1 MNTSGQS
8 QFALLKTRRFL
19 PLFVTQA
26 LSAFVDNA
34 FRFAVAALIVS
45 TLGSTAAEAKNA
57 LSAALFTL
65 PFFLFS
71 ATAGKFAEKYDKAI
85 LAKWIKLVEV
95 GIIILSIFA
104 LFGPSIYFKQFCIFL
119 AGAQSA
125 VFGPIKYGIL
135 PQHLRKEELIGGN
148 GMIEMA
154 TFLAILLGTM
164 FGNMIVSLGGNGHY
178 VIGGIMLASAVLMY
192 WSACLIPSAPPPMPD
207 LQIRKNFLADTWE
220 SLKQGRDK
228 QVVFHAIMG
237 VSWFWLLG
245 VVFITHMQSFTA
257 GYLHGTPGVAS
268 QILAVFSIGIAAGSV
283 FCNKLLKGKIT
294 AKYVPISA
302 LLMSVFIFD
311 LFFASGSAN
320 DAIQYAINTNAI
332 TFETSVAG
340 EKLINGW
347 SVLGFWQVLRV
358 YFDFFA
364 IAFCAGLFVVPL
376 FAIMQSRTPYYKR
389 ARIVGSNNIYNA
401 MFMVGVT
408 VVVIILSKLG
418 ISIRGQFLLLGI
430 ANLIAALYIIR
441 ILPHDTLAAAA
452 RFLLRLFFQVEVK
465 GMEHLDAAGRK
476 ALIVANHTSL
486 LDGVLLSAFLPEKAS
501 FAINTQMAQK
511 WWVKPAF
518 ALFELCP
525 MDPGNPMSLR
535 TLVDALK
542 RGKRVV
548 IFPEGRITVTGGLM
562 KIYEGPGAVA
572 AMARAKILPVRIDG
586 AQYSPFSR
594 LKGVYPRKLF
604 PKITLTFM
612 PPVSSEAPAG
622 LKGSLLREH
631 QAEKLYT
638 VMTDMVFR
646 SSNIDQTIWQALL
659 DVKASYGGKRS
670 LLEDIQ
676 RKPMSINR
684 LITGSFVLGRKLA
697 KLTPGQKYVGVL
709 MPNANAAVASIFGL
723 YAYGRIPA
731 MLNFSTGA
739 INMSTACTSAE
750 VRTIIT
756 SRKFIEAG
764 EMQDD
769 VALLSKNCK
778 IIYLEDLR
786 ETVNSIDKLRGVAQR
801 YFARSSLKA
810 CGASH
815 DPHTPAVVL
824 FTSGSEGVPKGVV
837 LSHRNLMANRH
848 QILARIALMPNDI
861 FFCAL
866 PIFHAFGFLGGIML
880 PATTGMRAFLYPSPL
895 HYKIV
900 PELVYD
906 TNATILFSTDTFLNG
921 YARNA
926 HPYDFYSV
934 RLLVGGAERVK
945 PETQQIYME
954 RFGLRIIEGYGATEC
969 SPVVGAN
976 TFMHSK
982 NGSVGRIFDGMEHR
996 LEPVEGIAE
1005 GGRLW
1010 IKGPNV
1016 MLGYL
1021 RADNPGVIE
1030 APPEGWYDTGDIVT
1044 IDAQGYVTIQG
1055 RAKRFAKIAGE
1066 MVSLTALEARL
1077 AELYKDQSHA
1087 VVAVPDVKKG
1097 EQLVMFTTLDKPDRK
1112 AIATGL
1118 KSLGCAE
1125 LMIPKNIFH
1134 IDDLPVLGS
1143 GKTDYVALNRMGRER
1158 VEA

>member
-1 MNTSGQS
+1 MNTEGQS
-8 QFALLKTRRFL
+8 QFALLKTRRFM

-45 TLGSTAAEAKNA
+45 TLGSTEAEARNA

-71 ATAGKFAEKYDKAI
+71 ATAGKFAEKYDKAM
-85 LAKWIKLVEV
+85 LARWIKLVEV

-104 LFGPSIYFKQFCIFL
+104 LFSASIYFKQFCIFL
-119 AGAQSA
+119 AGTQSA

-135 PQHLRKEELIGGN
+135 PQHLKKEELIGGN

-178 VIGGIMLASAVLMY
+178 VIGGIMFASAVLMY
-192 WSACLIPSAPPPMPD
+192 WSAYLIPPAPPPMPD
-207 LQIRKNFLADTWE
+207 LLIRKNFLVDTWE
-220 SLKQGRDK
+220 SMKLGREK

-294 AKYVPISA
+294 AKYVPIAA
-302 LLMSVFIFD
+302 LLMSAFIFD
-311 LFFASGSAN
+311 LFFASGSA
-320 DAIQYAINTNAI
+320 DMAVQSAIEAKAVA
-332 TFETSVAG
+332 FETSIAG
-340 EKLINGW
+340 EKLIDGW
-347 SVLGFWQVLRV
+347 SVLGFWQVWRV

-376 FAIMQSRTPYYKR
+376 FAIMQSRTPYYMR

-408 VVVIILSKLG
+408 IVVIILSQLG

-430 ANLIAALYIIR
+430 ANLLAAIYIIR
-441 ILPHDTLAAAA
+441 ILPHDILAASA
-452 RFLLRLFFQVEVK
+452 RFLFRFFDQVEVK
-465 GMEHLDAAGRK
+465 GLENLNAAGRR

-486 LDGVLLSAFLPEKAS
+486 LDGPLLSAFLPEKAS
-501 FAINTQMAQK
+501 FAINTQMAEK

-535 TLVDALK
+535 TLVSALK

-572 AMARAKILPVRIDG
+572 TMAKAKILPVRIDG
-586 AQYSPFSR
+586 AQFSPLSH

-604 PKITLTFM
+604 PKITLTFL
-612 PPVSSEAPAG
+612 PPVTAETPQD
-622 LKGSLLREH
+622 LKGSALREY

-638 VMTDMVFR
+638 VMTDMVFK
-646 SSNIDQTIWQALL
+646 SSNIDQTIWRSLL
-659 DVKASYGGKRS
+659 DVKAAYGGKRVI
-670 LLEDIQ
+670 LEDIQ
-676 RKPMSINR
+676 RTPMSVNR
-684 LITGSFVLGRKLA
+684 LILGSFILGRKLA
-697 KLTPGQKYVGVL
+697 QLTPGQKNIGL
-709 MPNANAAVASIFGL
+709 LLPNANAAVASIFGL
-723 YAYGRIPA
+723 YAYGRVPA

-739 INMSTACTSAE
+739 VNMTAACTAAE

-764 EMQDD
+764 EMHND
-769 VALLSKNCK
+769 VALLSKTCK
-778 IIYLEDLR
+778 IFYLEDIR
-786 ETVNSIDKLRGVAQR
+786 EAISAVDKVRGLTQR
-801 YFARSSLKA
+801 LFAAASLKA
-810 CGASH
+810 CGMNT
-815 DPHTPAVVL
+815 DPNSPAVVL

-837 LSHRNLMANRH
+837 LSHRNVIANKH
-848 QILARIALMPNDI
+848 QILARIAIMPNDV

-866 PIFHAFGFLGGIML
+866 PIFHAFGFLGGVML
-880 PATTGMRAFLYPSPL
+880 PATTGMRSFLYPSPL

-900 PELVYD
+900 PEMVYD
-906 TNATILFSTDTFLNG
+906 TGATILFSTDTFLNG

-926 HPYDFYSV
+926 HAYDFYNL

-945 PETQQIYME
+945 PETRQLYME
-954 RFGLRIIEGYGATEC
+954 RYGLRIIEGYGATEC
-969 SPVVGAN
+969 SPVIAAN
-976 TFMHSK
+976 TFMHSR
-982 NGSVGRIFDGMEHR
+982 NGSVGRIFDGMQHK

-1010 IKGPNV
+1010 IRGPNV

-1030 APPEGWYDTGDIVT
+1030 APPDGWYDTGDIVT
-1044 IDAQGYVTIQG
+1044 VDPQGYVTIQG
-1055 RAKRFAKIAGE
+1055 RAKRFSKIAGE
-1066 MVSLTALEARL
+1066 MVSLTAIEAKL
-1077 AELYKDQSHA
+1077 GQLYPDAVHA
-1087 VVAVPDVKKG
+1087 VVAAPDAKKG
-1097 EQLVMFTTLDKPDRK
+1097 EQLVLFTTLEKPDRK
-1112 AIATGL
+1112 AIASGL
-1118 KSLGCAE
+1118 KGLGSSE
-1125 LMIPKNIFH
+1125 LAIPKNIFTLET
-1134 IDDLPVLGS
+1134 LPVLGS
-1143 GKTDYVALNRMGRER
+1143 GKTDYVTLNRMGLEK
-1158 VEA
+1158 VSA